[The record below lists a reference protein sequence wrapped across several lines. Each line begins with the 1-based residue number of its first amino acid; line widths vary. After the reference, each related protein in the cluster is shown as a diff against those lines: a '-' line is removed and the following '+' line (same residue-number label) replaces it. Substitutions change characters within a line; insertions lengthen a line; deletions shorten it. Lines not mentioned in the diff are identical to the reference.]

1 MSPAPPD
8 ARALADRLRDASER
22 GERVEVL
29 GRGTHGRAGR
39 PEPADVT
46 LSTES
51 LAGVIDYVPED
62 LTITVRAGTPT
73 DELVA
78 RLADRGQCW
87 PQVDSG
93 AGGTVGGLLATAA
106 SGRSRLGFGPVR
118 DSVLRVV
125 LATGDGRLVAGGGT
139 TVKGV
144 AGYDL
149 PRLAVGAHGT
159 LGVITEVTLKLWP
172 RPPGDGWFRVRGTLD
187 ERLAAAD
194 RLRRLAPRPASVLVR
209 RDGVFVRIVG
219 PPADVVPPEPGF
231 ELCQEPPDLR
241 PPGLLEAGV
250 SPGRLGEAVR
260 DLDAAGLGYE
270 ALAGVGAI
278 RIVVDSRRQMRA
290 ARDAAEAVGG
300 HAVLRD
306 GPPRLR
312 VDPWGAPPAGLDV
325 MRRLR
330 VAFDPAGIL
339 NRGRFVGE
347 GR

>member
-1 MSPAPPD
+1 MTATPAD
-8 ARALADRLRDASER
+8 ARELADRLREATER
-22 GERVEVL
+22 GERVEVV
-29 GRGTHGRAGR
+29 GRGTHGIVGR
-39 PEPADVT
+39 PQAADVT
-46 LSTES
+46 LSTEG
-51 LAGVIDYVPED
+51 LRGVVDYVPED

-78 RLADRGQCW
+78 RLTERGQCW
-87 PQVDSG
+87 PQVDAD
-93 AGGTVGGLLATAA
+93 AGGTVGGLLATAT

-172 RPPGDGWFRVRGTLD
+172 RPPGDGWFRWLDSLD

-209 RDGVFVRIVG
+209 RDGVFVRLVG
-219 PPADVVPPEPGF
+219 PPDDVTPPEPGF
-231 ELCQEPPDLR
+231 DACEEPPALR
-241 PPGLLEAGV
+241 PRGLLEAGV
-250 SPGRLGEAVR
+250 SPGRLAEAVSA
-260 DLDAAGLGYE
+260 LDAAGLGYE
-270 ALAGVGAI
+270 ALAGVGII
-278 RIVVDSRRQMRA
+278 RVVVDSARQVRS

-306 GPPRLR
+306 GPPHLR
-312 VDPWGAPPAGLDV
+312 VDPWGTPPAGLDI

-330 VAFDPAGIL
+330 VAFDPEGIL

-347 GR
+347 GA